1 MKISKSIPLIAAA
14 IMLILS
20 MPIIKASASE
30 VTPEVTRLS
39 GQDRYE
45 TSANISKNNW
55 KASENVVLSSGQG
68 DDKFA
73 DALAGTALAYEINSP
88 MLLTNTDYI
97 PEVISNEIKRLN
109 AKNIYL
115 LGGTGVIDS
124 SVESDLKNQGY
135 NVIRLSGQ
143 SRYETAAKIGEE
155 AGKYKSITGAFL
167 TTGYKFQYAMAASP
181 YVGKENAI
189 ILFTD
194 GNSLNPITKD
204 IINKLNINKVT
215 IMGGDDVVSPSIDNQ
230 LKNMGV
236 IVERIGG
243 NMPEDFAAN
252 VLSSLGKDI
261 TGLAVANDRTFADS
275 LSGSVVAAE
284 NNLGMAL
291 IDNEFNYNISKDKV
305 TKILIYGGYISVS
318 QQMENYLK
326 NIMGM
331 ENSSN
336 SVTNHDV
343 TPNLSG
349 KANKPILSDEKDW
362 YEAVKAS
369 ISNCQDQL
377 TYDNIH
383 SSTMPEDIVKIVLEQ
398 NPDMDYVES
407 YNISNNG
414 SIRFNYRFSKDELTG
429 IKNKTNEKAE
439 AVLSNI
445 IKPDMTQTDK
455 AKAIH
460 DYIAVNAKYDYD
472 GYIKNTEPVED
483 YTAYGILVNG
493 TGVCQGYAA
502 AFNLMARMSG
512 IKSIAVQGTAN
523 GGTHVW
529 NMVMLDGKIG
539 YIDTTWDDPIPDR
552 EGQII
557 YDYFDISEDKMEKDH
572 LWDEENFTE
581 NYLDY

>member
-1 MKISKSIPLIAAA
+1 MKFTKRIPIIFLATIFILLI
-14 IMLILS
+14 
-20 MPIIKASASE
+20 PIIKASAF
-30 VTPEVTRLS
+30 EVTRLS

-55 KASENVVLSSGQG
+55 LTSENMVLSSGQG

-88 MLLTNTDYI
+88 ILLTNTDYI

-109 AKNIYL
+109 VKNIYL
-115 LGGTGVIDS
+115 LGGTGVIS
-124 SVESDLKNQGY
+124 SAVEINLKNQGY
-135 NVIRLSGQ
+135 NVTRLSGQ

-155 AGKYKSITGAFL
+155 TEKYKSITKVFL

-181 YVGKENAI
+181 YVGKEKAV

-194 GNSLNPITKD
+194 GNSLNPTTKD
-204 IINKLNINKVT
+204 MINKLNINKVT
-215 IMGGDDVVSPSIDNQ
+215 IMGGNYVVSPSIDNQ
-230 LKNMGV
+230 LKDMG
-236 IVERIGG
+236 ITVERIDG
-243 NMPEDFAAN
+243 NMPEDFATN
-252 VLSSLGKDI
+252 VLNSLGKDT
-261 TGLAVANDRTFADS
+261 TGLAVASDRAFADS
-275 LSGSVVAAE
+275 LSGSVVAAR

-291 IDNEFNYNISKDKV
+291 IDNEFNYNINKNKV
-305 TKILIYGGYISVS
+305 TKILIYGGYMSIS
-318 QQMENYLK
+318 QQVENHLK
-326 NIMGM
+326 NIVGM

-336 SVTNHDV
+336 SVINHDA
-343 TPNLSG
+343 TSNLSG
-349 KANKPILSDEKDW
+349 KVDKPILSDEKDW
-362 YEAVKAS
+362 YEAIKAS
-369 ISNCQDQL
+369 LSNCKDQL
-377 TYDNIH
+377 IYDNIH

-407 YNISNNG
+407 YNVSNNG
-414 SIRFNYRFSKDELTG
+414 SIRFNYRFSKDELTD
-429 IKNKTNEKAE
+429 IKNKTNEKAA

-445 IKPDMTQTDK
+445 IKPDMTQTEK

-472 GYIKNTEPVED
+472 GYIKNMEPVED
-483 YTAYGILVNG
+483 YMAYGILING

-512 IKSIAVQGTAN
+512 IESIAVWGTAN

-552 EGQII
+552 EGQVI
-557 YDYFDISEDKMEKDH
+557 YDYFDVNEEQMAKDH
-572 LWDEENFTE
+572 LWDKGNFTE